1 MSLCVAR
8 VLHGGKEHEQ
18 LGLQDRSIGKYVC
31 FFERYF
37 EKTLSFPLLCPQPV
51 DNADFIIPV
60 EIDGTVHQVGL
71 QKEHADLCFWLY
83 SHVYHS
89 STVRVRSR
97 IIEKGFHRNFKRRR
111 IPCGVAAVV

>member
-31 FFERYF
+31 FFLKDIL
-37 EKTLSFPLLCPQPV
+37 EKTLLFPLLCPQPV

-71 QKEHADLCFWLY
+71 QQEHADPCFGY
-83 SHVYHS
+83 IHMFI
-89 STVRVRSR
+89 T
-97 IIEKGFHRNFKRRR
+97 
-111 IPCGVAAVV
+111 AAQCV